1 MEPHF
6 GWLEKKSGGKEEQE
20 ASKKKSVGQRRGKW
34 DRRYFVVIPAGDN
47 KGQMMYFKGDADWQ
61 KYGANRLSCACLVR
75 HTRAPALRHAA
86 GPAAAPSLSRQLR
99 RPCR

>member
-34 DRRYFVVIPAGDN
+34 DRRYFVVIPAGDS

-61 KYGANRLSCACLVR
+61 KCVGR
-75 HTRAPALRHAA
+75 HP
-86 GPAAAPSLSRQLR
+86 PSAAPRCRLR
-99 RPCR
+99 RPSLPAHLSPPPAAD